1 MEDYEKAAESRLND
15 WNALCDKNRKVG
27 IIHMGGIYIECLLKA
42 IICCKHTV
50 ALGSKPSKWKVDG
63 LPDEVTRPSHDLKAQ
78 GYVTL
83 LPDLYDDMS
92 PDVEAA
98 LEYISEPYNMSYIDY
113 RYIED
118 DLVSEEKFDTWM
130 LHFIE
135 LYNYLREQMSEL

>member
-1 MEDYEKAAESRLND
+1 M
-15 WNALCDKNRKVG
+15 
-27 IIHMGGIYIECLLKA
+27 
-42 IICCKHTV
+42 

-83 LPDLYDDMS
+83 LPDLYDDMP

-98 LEYISEPYNMSYIDY
+98 LEYISEPDNMSYIDY

-135 LYNYLREQMSEL
+135 LYNYLREQMSEM